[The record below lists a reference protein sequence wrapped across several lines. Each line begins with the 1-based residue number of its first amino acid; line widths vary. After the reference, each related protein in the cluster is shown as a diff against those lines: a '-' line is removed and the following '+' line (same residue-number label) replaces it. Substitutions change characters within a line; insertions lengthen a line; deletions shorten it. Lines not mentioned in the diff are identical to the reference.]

1 MKSSSRTKMNWLEHN
16 IEERK
21 VMLQQVAESI
31 HLPDYAIEK
40 DWWVTMVL
48 KALFET
54 DCASY
59 LEFKGGTSLSKGWG
73 LIERFSE
80 DIDLTIDHTFFTD
93 DIVNNNQL
101 KNLRKKCHKYVID
114 NLAKQLAAA
123 LTRMGLHGF
132 KVASK
137 IVDKDG
143 NFISTDA
150 DPAVLY
156 LDYESVS
163 EGSSSYMPARVKI
176 EISCLSMKE
185 PFEMRSIN
193 SLIQDKFSE
202 EDGDATCVI
211 PVVMPE
217 RTFLEKAFLLC
228 EEFQKQDPR
237 SLRMSR
243 HLYDLEKLMDTHFGE
258 KALSDRALY
267 EKVVEHR
274 RKFYHV
280 SYANYDKDYPPYIT
294 IVPPDSCLAAWR
306 QDYQDLQQ
314 HFIHGRSLGFD
325 DLLKRMEILQ
335 QRIQKTV

>member
-1 MKSSSRTKMNWLEHN
+1 
-16 IEERK
+16 
-21 VMLQQVAESI
+21 MLQQVADSV
-31 HLPDYAIEK
+31 HLPDYAVEK
-40 DWWVTMVL
+40 DWWVTMAL

-54 DCASY
+54 DCAPC
-59 LEFKGGTSLSKGWG
+59 LEFKGGTSLSKGWS

-93 DIVNNNQL
+93 NVANNNQL
-101 KNLRKKCHKYVID
+101 KTLRKKSHKYVIND
-114 NLAKQLAAA
+114 LAVQLKSILAQK
-123 LTRMGLHGF
+123 GLHGF
-132 KVASK
+132 GVTSRT
-137 IVDKDG
+137 IDEDG
-143 NFISTDA
+143 NVISTDA

-156 LDYESVS
+156 VDYESAS
-163 EGSSSYMPARVKI
+163 DESSPYMPARVKI

-185 PFEMRSIN
+185 PFEMRTIN
-193 SLIQDKFSE
+193 SMIKEMFSE
-202 EDGDATCVI
+202 EDEDANCVI

-243 HLYDLEKLMDTHFGE
+243 HLYDLEKLMDTPFGE
-258 KALSDRALY
+258 KAISDRVLY

-280 SYANYDKDYPPYIT
+280 SYADYDKNYPPYIT

-306 QDYQDLQQ
+306 QDYQELQQ
-314 HFIHGRSLGFD
+314 HFIHGRSLSFD

-335 QRIQKTV
+335 QRLQIAA

>member
-1 MKSSSRTKMNWLEHN
+1 MNWLEHN

-54 DCASY
+54 DCAPY
-59 LEFKGGTSLSKGWG
+59 LEFKGGTSLSKGWS

-80 DIDLTIDHTFFTD
+80 DIDLTIDHAFFTD
-93 DIVNNNQL
+93 NIANNNRL
-101 KNLRKKCHKYVID
+101 KILRKKCHKYVIND
-114 NLAKQLAAA
+114 LAIQLENILAQ
-123 LTRMGLHGF
+123 MGLHGF
-132 KVASK
+132 AVASRT
-137 IVDKDG
+137 VDEEG
-143 NFISTDA
+143 NIISTDA
-150 DPAVLY
+150 DPTVLY
-156 LDYESVS
+156 VDYESVS
-163 EGSSSYMPARVKI
+163 DGSSPYMPARVKI

-185 PFEMRSIN
+185 PFEMRAIN
-193 SLIQDKFSE
+193 SMIQGKFSE

-217 RTFLEKAFLLC
+217 RTILEKAFLLC
-228 EEFQKQDPR
+228 EEFQKQNPR

-243 HLYDLEKLMDTHFGE
+243 HLYDLEKLMDTSFGE

-314 HFIHGRSLGFD
+314 HFIHGRSLSFD

-335 QRIQKTV
+335 QRLQKTV

>member
-1 MKSSSRTKMNWLEHN
+1 MNWLEHTLN
-16 IEERK
+16 ERK
-21 VMLQQVAESI
+21 VMLQQVADSI
-31 HLPDYAIEK
+31 HLLDYAIEK

-54 DCASY
+54 DCASC
-59 LEFKGGTSLSKGWG
+59 LEFKGGTSLSKGWN

-93 DIVNNNQL
+93 SVENNNQL
-101 KNLRKKCHKYVID
+101 KTLRKKCHKYVIGD
-114 NLAKQLAAA
+114 LAQQLEKALLNL
-123 LTRMGLHGF
+123 GLQGF
-132 KVASK
+132 EVVSK
-137 IVDKDG
+137 TVDEEG
-143 NFISTDA
+143 NGISTDA

-156 LDYESVS
+156 VVYESVADR
-163 EGSSSYMPARVKI
+163 SSAYMPARVKI

-185 PFEMRSIN
+185 PFALRTIN
-193 SLIQDKFSE
+193 SLIRDKFSE
-202 EDGDATCVI
+202 EDENATCVI

-243 HLYDLEKLMDTHFGE
+243 HLYDLEKLMDTTFGE
-258 KALSDRALY
+258 KALSDKVLY
-267 EKVVEHR
+267 GKVVEHR

-280 SYANYDKDYPPYIT
+280 SYADYDKDYPPYIT

-306 QDYQDLQQ
+306 QDYQELQQ
-314 HFIHGRSLGFD
+314 HFIHGQSLSFD
-325 DLLKRMEILQ
+325 GLLKRIGILQ
-335 QRIQKTV
+335 QRLQNSSVK

>member
-1 MKSSSRTKMNWLEHN
+1 MKSSSRAKMNWLEHN

-21 VMLQQVAESI
+21 VMLQQVADTI

-59 LEFKGGTSLSKGWG
+59 LEFKRGTSLSKGWG

-93 DIVNNNQL
+93 DIANNNQL

-132 KVASK
+132 EVASK
-137 IVDKDG
+137 IVDEDG
-143 NFISTDA
+143 NIISTDA

-202 EDGDATCVI
+202 EDGDTTCVI

-217 RTFLEKAFLLC
+217 RTF
-228 EEFQKQDPR
+228 
-237 SLRMSR
+237 
-243 HLYDLEKLMDTHFGE
+243 
-258 KALSDRALY
+258 
-267 EKVVEHR
+267 
-274 RKFYHV
+274 
-280 SYANYDKDYPPYIT
+280 YIR
-294 IVPPDSCLAAWR
+294 P
-306 QDYQDLQQ
+306 
-314 HFIHGRSLGFD
+314 FIGL
-325 DLLKRMEILQ
+325 
-335 QRIQKTV
+335 